1 MKTMKF
7 VSCLIGLAA
16 CGAVWGAADA
26 FDRTAAEGA
35 AKLVLASV
43 AEDVLA
49 GGETART
56 NLVAMLLSDPGRF
69 RVVESA
75 RVALKDP
82 YRKGLEARYA
92 AEAARVLAR
101 LARPR
106 TAEEA
111 FPAAFREKAARLNDG
126 AAERSANEVYPKL
139 FAAARTEAC
148 REQAKMLAATVH
160 PTEAEVDTVAADML
174 RKLLVVRL
182 IANQKTPVF
191 EENVGYISEHLAGP
205 LIEEALAQKKRQ
217 TETVQTVH
225 PLSFAPAAIERELVQ
240 QLGKT
245 LETARRQAKPEAW
258 VYGFFPS
265 VTGGVVRASAVKAAL
280 DHAADGVN
288 EAKIEIREEDV
299 LAAFAKEPAA
309 HTKRAT
315 SERKFAQELAQRVR
329 AEGLAAAVA
338 KAPAAERSDFTA
350 FVQAQPEKGNH
361 PLANAVRRRVSDDLM
376 PQVRAIRAK
385 GAENQF
391 KSTYPSLADRTW
403 RPDGMLADAV
413 CERHDYKIA
422 VRGWRE
428 LAGLESLA
436 ALGRGQ
442 TFLEETDALADTA
455 MEATFDRARG
465 ARTAQM
471 KDVQKE
477 GTALGKVLRA
487 SVGSGGK
494 VPTLEEII
502 VDLTARVEAA
512 WAAEQMRV
520 VWGRVPKEQQPA
532 NAEEHYRDL
541 FPSVRTRIEEK
552 AKALRESLEKPQQ
565 PEQPSNPEEQL
576 LPVEVPCELVL
587 DWRKG
592 EIIVE
597 LQVDGKVRQKATC
610 SADPAKY
617 ATGLK
622 EMRLALAEELK
633 KTLKARPGTE
643 SVKFA
648 VSVRNEFVYCGTAET
663 LLRALAEAVGAIGI
677 PIASGSDALGWT
689 YGK

>member
-1 MKTMKF
+1 MKTLKLLSSLLCF
-7 VSCLIGLAA
+7 CA
-16 CGAVWGAADA
+16 CGAVGAATDA

-49 GGETART
+49 GGEVART
-56 NLVAMLLSDPGRF
+56 NLVAALLADPGRF
-69 RVVESA
+69 RAASSA
-75 RVALKDP
+75 RAALKDP
-82 YRKGLEARYA
+82 YRKALETRYA

-106 TAEEA
+106 TADEA
-111 FPAAFREKAARLNDG
+111 FPTDFREKASRLPDG
-126 AAERSANEVYPKL
+126 TAERSADEVYPTL

-148 REQAKMLAATVH
+148 AQQAKTLVATVH
-160 PTEAEVDTVAADML
+160 PTEAEVDAFSVDEVK
-174 RKLLVVRL
+174 RLLVVRL

-191 EENVGYISEHLAGP
+191 EENEGYISERLAVP

-217 TETVQTVH
+217 AETVRSVH
-225 PLSFAPAAIERELVQ
+225 PLSFAPTAIEAELVRH
-240 QLGKT
+240 LGKT
-245 LETARRQAKPEAW
+245 LETARQQAKPDQW

-265 VTGGVVRASAVKAAL
+265 VTNVVVREAAVKAAF

-288 EAKIEIREEDV
+288 DAPIEIREAEV
-299 LAAFAKEPAA
+299 LAAFAKNPSA
-309 HTKRAT
+309 HAKRAA
-315 SERKFAQELAQRVR
+315 SERAFAQELAGRVR
-329 AEGLAAAVA
+329 TAGLAAAVA
-338 KAPAAERSDFTA
+338 KAPEAEREAFTA

-361 PLANAVRRRVSDDLM
+361 PLAQAVRRRVSDDLM

-391 KSTYPSLADRTW
+391 KTTYPSLSDRTW
-403 RPDGMLADAV
+403 HPDGPLADAV

-422 VRGWRE
+422 VRGWRD
-428 LAGLESLA
+428 LSGLESVA
-436 ALGRGQ
+436 AAGRGH

-455 MEATFDRARG
+455 MEAAFDRARG

-477 GTALGKVLRA
+477 GTALGRVLRA
-487 SVGSGGK
+487 SVGTGGK
-494 VPTLEEII
+494 VLTLDEII
-502 VDLTARVEAA
+502 AELTTRVETA
-512 WAAEQMRV
+512 WAGEQMQV
-520 VWGRVPKEQQPA
+520 VWGRVPKEQQPP
-532 NAEEHYRDL
+532 NAAEQHQAL
-541 FPSVRTRIEEK
+541 FPSVRARIEEK
-552 AKALRESLEKPQQ
+552 AKALRESLEKPPQ
-565 PEQPSNPEEQL
+565 PDQPPSSEEQK

-592 EIIVE
+592 EIVVE

-610 SADPAKY
+610 SADPSKY
-617 ATGLK
+617 ASGLK
-622 EMRLALAEELK
+622 EMRQALSDELK
-633 KTLKARPGTE
+633 KTLQARPGTE